1 MNKQEAITQVQDCI
15 SSVFSKEDVI
25 KLIEQIDSDKIKL
38 QRYLDF
44 LDKIGSQLGRKW
56 ESDSHEVIDYESAD
70 FSIDYNKRVVLEDIC
85 LNVDSMID
93 DVVSVIQNEFEK
105 LYELEEESVSC

>member
-25 KLIEQIDSDKIKL
+25 KLIEQIDSDKIKF
-38 QRYLDF
+38 QRYQGF
-44 LDKIGSQLGRKW
+44 LDKISLQLERKW
-56 ESDSHEVIDYESAD
+56 ESDSHEIIDYESAD

-85 LNVDSMID
+85 LNVDTIID
-93 DVVSVIQNEFEK
+93 DVVSVIKDEFEK
-105 LYELEEESVSC
+105 LYELEEEIVNC